1 MHLADYIHQ
10 LLRDHDCVIIP
21 EFGGLIAEYAPARV
35 HPVRHT
41 LAPPAKHVAFNQAL
55 TRNDGLLVDALSR
68 ARHVSPEQAR
78 TQVREAVAHL
88 RADLDAQQRAELSG
102 IGVFRQAPGRGLDFE
117 YTGTQNLLPASYGLP
132 ELVSR
137 PVRATDALLARE
149 RQPAAPLLAAG
160 RRARRLGQTALLV
173 ALVGL
178 LAGCAYLLAYQWS
191 ALRLRQPAPTTF
203 VPTRPAPARLA
214 TRQQAAL
221 RPVDEWDAAPATV
234 AAAETPATATL
245 RLLDSVTAAPAP
257 VVAVAPATPAAKAA
271 PVPAAKPTA
280 PKPAAAATPKP
291 AVVAAARPAT
301 PIAAAAPTA
310 VGIIKSRTGRYYA
323 IVSSFATLAGAEQ
336 SANILRKNHGQ
347 AVRILHPVGSRWF
360 RISVADYADNLTVN
374 QRLPQLRQQFGSSV
388 LPLHY

>member
-55 TRNDGLLVDALSR
+55 TRNDGLLVDALRR
-68 ARHVSPEQAR
+68 ARQVSPEQAR
-78 TQVREAVAHL
+78 AQVREAVAHL
-88 RADLDAQQRAELSG
+88 RADLDAQQRAELRG
-102 IGVFRQAPGRGLDFE
+102 VGVFRQASGRGLDFE

-149 RQPAAPLLAAG
+149 RQPAGPLLAAG
-160 RRARRLGQTALLV
+160 RRTRRLGQTVAVV

-191 ALRLRQPAPTTF
+191 ALRLRPPAPTTF

-221 RPVDEWDAAPATV
+221 RPTDEWDAAPTTV
-234 AAAETPATATL
+234 AAAETPTAATL

-257 VVAVAPATPAAKAA
+257 VVAVVPQAVAVPPSVVKPITPRPAAVA
-271 PVPAAKPTA
+271 VPKPT
-280 PKPAAAATPKP
+280 TSE
-291 AVVAAARPAT
+291 VA
-301 PIAAAAPTA
+301 AAAAPA
-310 VGIIKSRTGRYYA
+310 VAGIIKSRTGRYYA
-323 IVSSFATLAGAEQ
+323 VVSSFATLAGAEQ
-336 SANILRKNHGQ
+336 SARVLRKRHGQ
-347 AVRILHPVGSRWF
+347 QIRILHPVGSRWF
-360 RISVADYADNLTVN
+360 RLSVADYADNLTVN
-374 QRLPQLRQQFGSSV
+374 QRLPRLRQQFGSSV